1 MKPGTD
7 KNATAGPEAP
17 TAPMP
22 NPLLNQNPRALR
34 VLIVDDHAIVR
45 DGLKQNVADKFPN
58 AEFGEAGNAT
68 GALEKLRKHPWDIL
82 LLDISMPGRSGLD
95 ILREIKEIQPDIK
108 VLVLTMHPEDQY
120 AIRALK
126 SGAAGYLTKE
136 KAPEEILAA
145 LEKVLAG
152 GKYVSASLA
161 ESLVTK
167 LNSPAG
173 KLPHETLSDRE
184 FEIMLLIGGGKSVKE
199 IGADLSLSVKT
210 VSTYRT
216 RVLQKLKFKTN
227 ADIIRYAMRERL
239 VD

>member
-1 MKPGTD
+1 MS
-7 KNATAGPEAP
+7 
-17 TAPMP
+17 
-22 NPLLNQNPRALR
+22 NPLLDQNPRSLR

-45 DGLKQNVADKFPN
+45 DGLKQNVADKFPK

-68 GALEKLRKHPWDIL
+68 GALEKLRKHSWDIL

-95 ILREIKEIQPDIK
+95 ILRDVKDLQPDIK
-108 VLVLTMHPEDQY
+108 VLILTMHPEDQY
-120 AIRALK
+120 AMRALK

-167 LNSPAG
+167 LNAPAG

-199 IGADLSLSVKT
+199 IGVDLSLSVKT

-216 RVLQKLKFKTN
+216 RILQKLKFKTN